1 VNAGGDGLLDGRK
14 WVAVYSVEREVDLVV
29 LLPVT
34 FCQVQAA
41 SRKISGDC
49 ESMDSGVMIR
59 VG

>member
-1 VNAGGDGLLDGRK
+1 M
-14 WVAVYSVEREVDLVV
+14 DLVV

-49 ESMDSGVMIR
+49 ESMDSGVVVC